1 MIDVKNVTKF
11 YGGKKNALKDV
22 SMFFG
27 RGITF
32 LIGENGAGKSTLL
45 RLCAAIDFPSD
56 GKILSS
62 GEDGV
67 FFDSQKRADL
77 VKKNTGFVPDSN
89 ILPKRLSV
97 RELLQDFLSLYEVP
111 KENRSIFFEKT
122 VADCLLDEVLDIKIH
137 ELSKGS
143 LQRVMLSAA
152 MIHRPENLI
161 LDEAMNALDPSK
173 LMHFRKIIK
182 EYSKEHTVVVSTHIM
197 QEISA
202 LSGKIYVLSK
212 GIVSASGS
220 EEEILLKTQS
230 NTLEESLMKL
240 NEKPFING
248 CGGGI

>member
-22 SMFFG
+22 SMFFD
-27 RGITF
+27 RGITY

-45 RLCAAIDFPSD
+45 RLCAAVDFPSD
-56 GKILSS
+56 GKITSS
-62 GEDGV
+62 EKNGI
-67 FFDSQKRADL
+67 FFDSQKRPDL
-77 VKKNTGFVPDSN
+77 VKKNTGFVSDTN
-89 ILPKRLSV
+89 IFPKRLSV
-97 RELLQDFLSLYEVP
+97 REVLQDFLSLYEVP
-111 KENRSIFFEKT
+111 KENRSNFFEKT
-122 VADCLLDEVLDIKIH
+122 VADCLLEEVLDTKIF

-182 EYSKEHTVVVSTHIM
+182 EYSKEHTVIVSTHIM

-220 EEEILLKTQS
+220 EEDLLFKTQS
-230 NTLEESLMKL
+230 NTLEESLMRL
-240 NEKPFING
+240 NESPFING

>member
-22 SMFFG
+22 SMFFD
-27 RGITF
+27 RGITY

-67 FFDSQKRADL
+67 SFDSQKRPDL

-111 KENRSIFFEKT
+111 KENRSNFFEKT
-122 VADCLLDEVLDIKIH
+122 VADCLLDEVLDTKIH
-137 ELSKGS
+137 ELSKGY

-161 LDEAMNALDPSK
+161 LDEATNALDPPQFVQ
-173 LMHFRKIIK
+173 FRKIIK
-182 EYSKEHTVVVSTHIM
+182 EYSKEHTVIVSTHIM

-212 GIVSASGS
+212 GIVKASGN
-220 EEEILLKTQS
+220 EEDLLLKTES
-230 NTLEESLMKL
+230 NTLEKALMKL
-240 NEKPFING
+240 NEDHFKERYG
-248 CGGGI
+248 VGI

>member
-45 RLCAAIDFPSD
+45 RLCAAVDFPSD

-89 ILPKRLSV
+89 ILPKSITGRDKFKY
-97 RELLQDFLSLYEVP
+97 LL
-111 KENRSIFFEKT
+111 
-122 VADCLLDEVLDIKIH
+122 A
-137 ELSKGS
+137 
-143 LQRVMLSAA
+143 
-152 MIHRPENLI
+152 
-161 LDEAMNALDPSK
+161 
-173 LMHFRKIIK
+173 
-182 EYSKEHTVVVSTHIM
+182 
-197 QEISA
+197 
-202 LSGKIYVLSK
+202 
-212 GIVSASGS
+212 
-220 EEEILLKTQS
+220 
-230 NTLEESLMKL
+230 
-240 NEKPFING
+240 IN
-248 CGGGI
+248 

>member
-45 RLCAAIDFPSD
+45 RLCAAVDFPSD

-67 FFDSQKRADL
+67 FFDSQKRPDL
-77 VKKNTGFVPDSN
+77 VKKNTGFVSDTN
-89 ILPKRLSV
+89 IFPKRLSV
-97 RELLQDFLSLYEVP
+97 REVLQDFLSLYEVP
-111 KENRSIFFEKT
+111 KENRSNFFEKT
-122 VADCLLDEVLDIKIH
+122 AADCLLDEVLDTKIH
-137 ELSKGS
+137 ELSKGY

-161 LDEAMNALDPSK
+161 LDEATNALDPSK

-212 GIVSASGS
+212 GIVNASGS
-220 EEEILLKTQS
+220 EEDLLFKTQS
-230 NTLEESLMKL
+230 NTLEEALMKL